1 MQFSQTGRIL
11 PHLPLIIDWFKA
23 LYVLADKSIYYI
35 QINLMKSIQ
44 ILLDAIKELIS
55 EAAQN
60 RSGYDNMRLIPI
72 PVKNQERQLPNN
84 NNNQ

>member
-1 MQFSQTGRIL
+1 M
-11 PHLPLIIDWFKA
+11 
-23 LYVLADKSIYYI
+23 

-44 ILLDAIKELIS
+44 ILLDTIKELIS

-60 RSGYDNMRLIPI
+60 RSGYENLRLIPI
-72 PVKNQERQLPNN
+72 PVKTQERKFPNN